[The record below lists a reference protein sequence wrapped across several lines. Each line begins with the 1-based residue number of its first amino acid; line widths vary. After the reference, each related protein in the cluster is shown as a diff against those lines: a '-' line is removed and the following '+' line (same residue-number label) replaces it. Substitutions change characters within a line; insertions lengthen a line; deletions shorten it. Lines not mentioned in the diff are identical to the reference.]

1 MGREEKR
8 ERDRVVKQLA
18 NRLGRKPKEAE
29 IEKALAELQETR
41 RKQSD
46 RAQRR

>member
-8 ERDRVVKQLA
+8 ERERMVRQLS
-18 NRLGRKPKEAE
+18 NRLGREPKEAE
-29 IEKALAELQETR
+29 IEKALAELQETK

-46 RAQRR
+46 RGQRR